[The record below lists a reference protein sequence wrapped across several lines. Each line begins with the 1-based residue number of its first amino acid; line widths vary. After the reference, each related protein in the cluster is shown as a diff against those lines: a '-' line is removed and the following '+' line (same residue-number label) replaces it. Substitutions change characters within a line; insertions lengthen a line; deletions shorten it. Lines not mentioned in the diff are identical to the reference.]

1 MPNTRLVPPD
11 FWSSTRS
18 GLDTDAIQDGLIEQY
33 AHNKSLKRAVP
44 IRKGAVQE
52 DGGPGGSF
60 KRIMAGRARFIEARM
75 AEMKRG
81 EVQQENIEEF
91 VDRKIWSV

>member
-1 MPNTRLVPPD
+1 MRKYLKITNLFPFTTCSCNLQYPYIQCRGKYSLRNLLQSGEPNMPNTRLVPPD

-52 DGGPGGSF
+52 DGGP
-60 KRIMAGRARFIEARM
+60 
-75 AEMKRG
+75 
-81 EVQQENIEEF
+81 
-91 VDRKIWSV
+91 

>member
-1 MPNTRLVPPD
+1 MPNTRLVPSE
-11 FWSSTRS
+11 FWTSTRS
-18 GLDTDAIQDGLIEQY
+18 GLGSDAIQDGLIEQY

-44 IRKGAVQE
+44 IRKGTAQE

-60 KRIMAGRARFIEARM
+60 KRIMNGRARFIEARM
-75 AEMKRG
+75 AEKADG
-81 EVQQENIEEF
+81 KVSKEEIEEF